1 MTFYK
6 AIIVLNWIYLKD
18 NFHLEDK
25 ILKFCHENFE
35 RNLNGDFYYQILKNT
50 IVMKAMKRQ

>member
-6 AIIVLNWIYLKD
+6 AIIVLNQIYLED
-18 NFHLEDK
+18 NFYLEDK
-25 ILKFCHENFE
+25 ILKFYHKNFE

-50 IVMKAMKRQ
+50 IVMKAVKRQ